1 VHPGT
6 LPTLA
11 SLIGPLTLAP
21 RLGSPPRAS
30 TVAARAPYVA
40 VQPEPG
46 EQRAPDG
53 RIRRHRHRLDHV
65 LGPPQPPVRSV
76 GIHEEALVLD
86 PRSVQDEIVGEGK
99 KEGMVESR

>member
-6 LPTLA
+6 SPTLA
-11 SLIGPLTLAP
+11 SLIHG
-21 RLGSPPRAS
+21 G
-30 TVAARAPYVA
+30 ARAPYVA

-65 LGPPQPPVRSV
+65 IRSV
-76 GIHEEALVLD
+76 GIHEEAVVLD
-86 PRSVQDEIVGEGK
+86 PRPVQDEIVGEGK
-99 KEGMVESR
+99 EEGMVESR